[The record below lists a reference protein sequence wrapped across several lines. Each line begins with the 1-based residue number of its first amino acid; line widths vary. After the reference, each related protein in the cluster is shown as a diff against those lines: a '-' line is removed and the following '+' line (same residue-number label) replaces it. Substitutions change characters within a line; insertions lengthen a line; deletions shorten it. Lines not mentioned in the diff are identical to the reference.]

1 MNRQIK
7 PFQQQGLAA
16 LVLRLLLML
25 WMAICLSGCGQ
36 SFSVKQLAKG
46 DIDFVADS
54 HRKEAELLLFELME
68 KLYKRNP
75 RELKKQ
81 SHPTI
86 NAQINRLKASVYN
99 DQPLLI
105 DGLEGVEL
113 LKQSFDQDFQ
123 GDRVFM
129 LIGGVLSMIHKSYGY
144 HLEFFLLD
152 RLDQQKLYNSAR
164 NLEVISW
171 RLRTEKA
178 ADEQLLLLSTQLT
191 GPTTNLSFE
200 RLISKLISMQDMMA
214 LIAADGDRRAINGV
228 AQGFAKA
235 VFLPI

>member
-1 MNRQIK
+1 MCGGVSQCV
-7 PFQQQGLAA
+7 FEW
-16 LVLRLLLML
+16 L
-25 WMAICLSGCGQ
+25 WSIN
-36 SFSVKQLAKG
+36 
-46 DIDFVADS
+46 
-54 HRKEAELLLFELME
+54 RKEVERLLFELME

-81 SHPTI
+81 SQPSIDT
-86 NAQINRLKASVYN
+86 QVNRLKASIYA

-105 DGLEGVEL
+105 DGLEGVDL
-113 LKQSFDQDFQ
+113 LKQAFDQQFQ
-123 GDRVFM
+123 GDRVFT

-144 HLEFFLLD
+144 HVEFFLLD

-171 RLRTEKA
+171 RLRTKLDA
-178 ADEQLLLLSTQLT
+178 NRQLFLLSTQLS

-214 LIAADGDRRAINGV
+214 LIAADGDRRTINGV
-228 AQGFAKA
+228 AQGFARA